1 MPSAR
6 NVFKGP
12 NPSRNKNT
20 ISMEESCLL
29 MRMLLSGLLANGG
42 SQEQPGLP
50 LAWLKMYEV
59 QAH

>member
-1 MPSAR
+1 
-6 NVFKGP
+6 
-12 NPSRNKNT
+12 
-20 ISMEESCLL
+20 MEESCLL

-59 QAH
+59 QALSPYQNAVGPGCHLG